1 MRSRRLNG
9 ALWRY
14 LKWCFW
20 SWNCWKKIKDWCI
33 LTAFWSWNSWVNV
46 EDNDALR
53 CILSQFELSSPSWN
67 CWENCEIKDAK
78 QWCLTLSKQRG
89 LFAFKSDFVFG
100 LQFKSLIERVN
111 EYATLR
117 ACIQHVNILMV
128 HVSHIILY
136 LCIHVLY
143 KQGVKPNPYCF
154 TWLSYLFSWWEVR
167 SVKHVEP

>member
-33 LTAFWSWNSWVNV
+33 LTVFWSWNSWVNV

-89 LFAFKSDFVFG
+89 LFAFKSDFVF
-100 LQFKSLIERVN
+100 
-111 EYATLR
+111 
-117 ACIQHVNILMV
+117 
-128 HVSHIILY
+128 
-136 LCIHVLY
+136 
-143 KQGVKPNPYCF
+143 
-154 TWLSYLFSWWEVR
+154 WLSIQKFTRTSKRVCHATRLYTTCQHIDGSRISYHSILVYSCVVQTR
-167 SVKHVEP
+167 SKT